1 MVEIDF
7 HRIIHILSNKF
18 YHSIQG
24 GCNTINERR
33 ERDLRFEWLMIVF
46 LWVMAIDAILV
57 MKTLQPNDRWYPVWT
72 TAMCALITLLAAIRL
87 A

>member
-1 MVEIDF
+1 M
-7 HRIIHILSNKF
+7 
-18 YHSIQG
+18 
-24 GCNTINERR
+24 
-33 ERDLRFEWLMIVF
+33 RFEWLMIVF

>member
-1 MVEIDF
+1 MNAP
-7 HRIIHILSNKF
+7 LSF
-18 YHSIQG
+18 PPHYSVIPAP
-24 GCNTINERR
+24 TFTERR